1 MESKDCG
8 GFGYFN
14 LDFSPGMPGRRVD
27 LIIRITTS
35 YLAKPSS
42 KS

>member
-8 GFGYFN
+8 GCGYFN
-14 LDFSPGMPGRRVD
+14 RDFSLGMPGQRVD
-27 LIIRITTS
+27 RVIRITTS